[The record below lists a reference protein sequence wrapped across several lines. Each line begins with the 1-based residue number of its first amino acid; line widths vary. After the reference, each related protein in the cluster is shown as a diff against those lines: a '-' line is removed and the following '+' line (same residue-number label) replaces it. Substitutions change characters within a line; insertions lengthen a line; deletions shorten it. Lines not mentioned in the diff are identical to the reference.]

1 MQIDNI
7 IYDLQI
13 PFDSNDTKY
22 FTDLAGVYPIPSET
36 IIYKTITG
44 IGATYGEI
52 KAPRHSIIVMPHIA
66 LVKNKHEQHKEADD
80 TFAVYHE
87 VTVNQI
93 AHYLVGHGKKKKLL
107 TTPKGVDKIIKA
119 LTLTSW
125 EHDYTER
132 FFFLVDECHKLVQDS
147 MYRDDMLSMMEH
159 FFTFK
164 SKAMISA
171 TPIPPSDPRFKVQ
184 GFEHV
189 RVYPLN
195 NYRKPIKL
203 IHTESI
209 IASLKEHV
217 ATSVSKHICIFFN
230 SVDGIMELLN
240 KLKIAKDYTI
250 FCSQESTKML
260 KSLDE
265 PNVSH
270 EVTGLKRFNFFT
282 SSFFN
287 GLDIQLEHNDVDVL
301 LISDVGFRQH
311 TLIDPFTDTLQIIG
325 RFRKGYKQAIHF
337 NNFKAFNQPISQEQ
351 ARDNIIKSKVV
362 YEAILALKQS
372 YIAQDFDMF
381 FKQAAEAV
389 KPYANLVDKDGN
401 YNHFLADNYLDDNR
415 VSHYYRSPST
425 LKKAYYDA
433 NLYILEEDR
442 KEYQKAK
449 RIGLD
454 NATLKYRASSNQHF
468 ANLLLQLEEYKDYK
482 VYDEQRVEIKAIT
495 PIIFDG
501 YERLGYDGLE
511 ALKFKKKQIVL
522 KLLKLDGET
531 KRNAI
536 PVLDL
541 IDNTFFLNRTYLMPE
556 LKEKLQDIYNE
567 LGVNIKAKAT
577 DIELYYHVKKYNKYH
592 DGSSNR
598 AYILQEKK
606 FNPVKQY
613 QRV

>member
-1 MQIDNI
+1 MQIENI
-7 IYDLQI
+7 IYDKKI
-13 PFDSNDTKY
+13 PFDSRDTKY

-36 IIYKTITG
+36 IIYKTVTG

-52 KAPRHSIIVMPHIA
+52 KSPRHSIIVMPHIA

-87 VTVNQI
+87 VTINQI
-93 AHYLVGHGKKKKLL
+93 AHYIADYGGKKKFL

-119 LTLTSW
+119 LEMTSW

-195 NYRKPIKL
+195 NYRKLVKL

-230 SVDGIMELLN
+230 SVDGIKELLD
-240 KLKIAKDYTI
+240 KLKINKDYTI

-265 PNVSH
+265 LNVSH
-270 EVTGLKRFNFFT
+270 EVTNLKRFNFFT

-372 YIAQDFDMF
+372 YIAQDFDLF

-389 KPYANLVDKDGN
+389 KPYANLVDKEGN

-415 VSHYYRSPST
+415 VSHYYRSPSA

-433 NLYILEEDR
+433 KLYMVKEDR
-442 KEYQKAK
+442 SMYEKTEQIRFNKA
-449 RIGLD
+449 
-454 NATLKYRASSNQHF
+454 TVKYRASSNQHF
-468 ANLLLQLEEYKDYK
+468 TDLLMKLEDYK
-482 VYDEQRVEIKAIT
+482 GYDVYQQQRAEIAAIS

-501 YERLGYDGLE
+501 YVRLGYDTM
-511 ALKFKKKQIVL
+511 ATIKFNKKQIV
-522 KLLKLDGET
+522 KALLKLDIAEKKNSFPALT
-531 KRNAI
+531 
-536 PVLDL
+536 L
-541 IDNTFFLNRTYLMPE
+541 IDSTFFLNRTYLMPE
-556 LKEKLQDIYNE
+556 LKENLQDIYDE
-567 LGVNIKAKAT
+567 LGIDEVAKAT
-577 DIELYYHVKKYNKYH
+577 HIELYFHVKTYNKNI
-592 DGSSNR
+592 DGSTR

-606 FNPVKQY
+606 FNPFKQY